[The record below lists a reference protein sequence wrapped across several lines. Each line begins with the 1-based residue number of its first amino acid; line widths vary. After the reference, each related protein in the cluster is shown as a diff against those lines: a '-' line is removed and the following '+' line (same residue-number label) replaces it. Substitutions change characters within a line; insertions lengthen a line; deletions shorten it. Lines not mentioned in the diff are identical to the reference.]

1 MDDKI
6 GISDWLILTGMLI
19 VFIGF
24 IPALFTIF
32 IVGMY
37 FPEWESVM
45 ANILTL
51 WVVVSGVL
59 VLAGSMIGLIKDSKV

>member
-1 MDDKI
+1 MEDRL

-37 FPEWESVM
+37 FPEWETVM
-45 ANILTL
+45 ANILFLWTL
-51 WVVVSGVL
+51 VSGVL
-59 VLAGSMIGLIKDSKV
+59 VLAGSMIGMIKNTKV